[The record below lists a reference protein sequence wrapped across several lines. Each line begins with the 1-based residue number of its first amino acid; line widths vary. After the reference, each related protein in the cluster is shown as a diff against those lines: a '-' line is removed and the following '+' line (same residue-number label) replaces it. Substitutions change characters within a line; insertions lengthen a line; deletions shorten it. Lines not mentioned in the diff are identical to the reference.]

1 MMNTNTS
8 GVKGVA
14 WSKNAKQWK
23 AQIMIDGI
31 YIYLGLFTNIEDA
44 KRARMIRANQAFG
57 VFTNACE
64 KII

>member
-14 WSKNAKQWK
+14 WSKNAKQWR
-23 AQIMIDGI
+23 AQITIDGI
-31 YIYLGLFTNIEDA
+31 YIYLGSFTNLEDE
-44 KRARMIRANQAFG
+44 KQARITRANEAFG
-57 VFTNACE
+57 VLANSCE